1 MIISEKLRR
10 AIHFSLFSLVRIASH
25 PRCWDLNNHNVNNLF
40 LRAFRKQDSI
50 EVPLIISSSII
61 EYGLPFNTIVPMS
74 TEGRYC
80 PYKTVDSI
88 VSCFIESVIYT
99 DSELHKLES
108 EKYGTYYGGRGVILD
123 KHLNVLLMPVL
134 EVDNNGEILKYKLY
148 VNPKVTLMTGSVE
161 KHIYTKIIPEVL
173 NYSFSVFNGTS
184 TIEVKP
190 DVVFKDVTD
199 MFTATPNAPSENYNE
214 EIKELLLNN
223 IDNIV
228 NTCNNVNR

>member
-1 MIISEKLRR
+1 MILSEKLKR
-10 AIHFSLFSLVRIASH
+10 AIHYSLFSPVRILSH
-25 PRCWDLNNHNVNNLF
+25 IRCWDLNKHNVNNLF
-40 LRAFRKQDSI
+40 LCTFRKQDST
-50 EVPLIISSSII
+50 EVPLIIFDSIT
-61 EYGLPFNTIVPMS
+61 EYNLPFNTVVSMS

-88 VSCFIESVIYT
+88 VSYFIESNIHL

-108 EKYGTYYGGRGVILD
+108 EKYGTYYGGRGVIFD

-134 EVDNNGEILKYKLY
+134 EVDNNGEVLDYKLY
-148 VNPKVTLMTGSVE
+148 VNPKVALMPGSVE

-173 NYSFSVFNGTS
+173 NYRFNIFNGTS
-184 TIEVKP
+184 DMEVKP
-190 DVVFKDVTD
+190 DVVFKDATD
-199 MFTATPNAPSENYNE
+199 MFIATPNAPSKNYNE